1 MGATMLPQYATRFL
15 AAAAALVGAVTSQ
28 SCPSYS
34 SYSQSRHEP
43 YSTGAYALSYQRPE
57 PACRTFNSTAVED
70 AIARMKNLTT
80 DPDLFRLFENTYPNT
95 IDTAVKW
102 RGVAANN
109 SEEELAF
116 IITGDIDA
124 MWIRDSA
131 NQVAPYRS
139 VLSSKDDDIAALFRG
154 AINLQTRY
162 LVQSPYCNAFLPP
175 AEANLNA
182 QPNGAIYAVTP
193 PYDRNVVFTCNF
205 ELDDFGAFLQLSHD
219 YYAST
224 GDAAF
229 FGRFQWVYALQ
240 SILAA
245 ADALRQPT
253 YGPDGE
259 WIPPAYTFQSQ
270 TMTAFGT
277 LGNNG
282 MSYPV
287 NATGMVRS
295 PFRPSDDAAIYDF
308 QIPANMMLSHY
319 LEATAAIVD
328 AIGADAPTPAP
339 EGLAGE
345 MREMAA
351 EIRAGIERFGVVN
364 APSGQRIYAYEVD
377 GFGGQ
382 NLMDDANI
390 PSLLSAPSLGYL
402 AANDSVYQST
412 RRFVLSRSN
421 PWWCQGPVLNAVGSP
436 HIKPGAAW
444 PMAAIMRAMT
454 SDDEDEIINSIWEV
468 LQSTDAYGLIHE
480 SVNSFDASQWTRSW
494 FGWGNAVFGQM
505 LMELAERK
513 PELLKESFQP
523 RHRGS

>member
-1 MGATMLPQYATRFL
+1 MLPQHATRFL
-15 AAAAALVGAVTSQ
+15 AAVAAATGLIGHVVSA

-43 YSTGAYALSYQRPE
+43 YSTGAYALSYQRPD
-57 PACRTFNSTAVED
+57 PACRTFNSSVVEN
-70 AIARMKNLTT
+70 AIHRMRNMTV

-95 IDTAVKW
+95 IDTAIKW

-109 SEEELAF
+109 SDEELAF

-139 VLSSKDDDIAALFRG
+139 VLKSRDDEIASLFRG
-154 AINLQTRY
+154 AINLQARY
-162 LVQSPYCNAFLPP
+162 LIQSPYCNAFLPP
-175 AEANLNA
+175 PEADMHA
-182 QPNGAIYAVTP
+182 TPNGATYSVTP

-229 FGRFQWVYALQ
+229 FGKFQWLYAVQ

-245 ADALRQPT
+245 AEALRKPT
-253 YGPDGE
+253 YGPNGE

-287 NATGMVRS
+287 NDTGMVRS

-308 QIPANMMLSHY
+308 QIPANMMLSRY
-319 LEATAAIVD
+319 LEATALIVD
-328 AIGADAPTPAP
+328 ELKTAGNATVP
-339 EGLAGE
+339 EGLAEE
-345 MREMAA
+345 MRDMAA
-351 EIRAGIERFGVVN
+351 GIRAGIEQFGVVT
-364 APSGQRIYAYEVD
+364 APNGQRIYAYEVD

-402 AANDSVYQST
+402 DANDTVYQNT

-421 PWWCQGPVLNAVGSP
+421 PWWCQGPVINAVGSP

-454 SDDEDEIINSIWEV
+454 SDDDDEIINSIWEV
-468 LQSTDAYGLIHE
+468 LQSTNRYGLIHE

-513 PELLKESFQP
+513 PALLKESFQP

>member
-1 MGATMLPQYATRFL
+1 MLPQFGPQLMAV
-15 AAAAALVGAVTSQ
+15 AAAATSLVGDAAGA
-28 SCPSYS
+28 SCPGYS
-34 SYSQSRHEP
+34 GYSQYRHEP
-43 YSTGAYALSYQRPE
+43 YSKGAYELSYQRPE
-57 PACRTFNSTAVED
+57 PACRTFNSTVVED
-70 AIARMKNLTT
+70 AILRMKNLTT

-95 IDTAVKW
+95 IDAAIKW
-102 RGVAANN
+102 RGFAANN
-109 SEEELAF
+109 SQEELAF

-139 VLSSKDDDIAALFRG
+139 VLKSRDDDIASVFRG
-154 AINLQTRY
+154 AINLQARY
-162 LVQSPYCNAFLPP
+162 LIISPYCNAFLPP
-175 AEANLNA
+175 PEANLHA
-182 QPNGAIYAVTP
+182 QPNGAAYAVTP
-193 PYDRNVVFTCNF
+193 PYDRNIVFTCNF

-219 YYAST
+219 YYTST
-224 GDAAF
+224 GDVDF
-229 FGRFQWVYALQ
+229 FGRFQWIPAVQ

-245 ADALRQPT
+245 SEALRKPT

-259 WIPPAYTFQSQ
+259 WVPPAYTFQSQ

-282 MSYPV
+282 MGYPV
-287 NATGMVRS
+287 NDTGMVRS

-308 QIPANMMLSHY
+308 QIPANMMLSRY
-319 LEATAAIVD
+319 LEATAAIMEQLPN
-328 AIGADAPTPAP
+328 APK
-339 EGLAGE
+339 GLAAD
-345 MREMAA
+345 MRDMAA
-351 EIRAGIERFGVVN
+351 GIREGIERYGVVT
-364 APSGQRIYAYEVD
+364 APGGRRIYAYEVD

-402 AANDSVYQST
+402 AANDTVYQDT

-421 PWWCQGPVLNAVGSP
+421 PWWCQGTVINAVGSP

-454 SDDEDEIINSIWEV
+454 SDDDDEIINSIWEV
-468 LQSTDAYGLIHE
+468 LQSTDRYGLVHE

-505 LMELAERK
+505 MMELAEKK

-523 RHRGS
+523 RHRKLMTKG

>member
-1 MGATMLPQYATRFL
+1 MLSQYATRLL
-15 AAAAALVGAVTSQ
+15 AAVAAATGLVGRAASA
-28 SCPSYS
+28 SCASFS
-34 SYSQSRHEP
+34 SYSQNLHEP
-43 YSTGAYALSYQRPE
+43 YSTGAYELSYQRPD
-57 PACRTFNSTAVED
+57 PACRTFNSTAVEN
-70 AIARMKNLTT
+70 AIHRMKNLTS

-95 IDTAVKW
+95 IDTAIKW

-139 VLSSKDDDIAALFRG
+139 VLKSKDDDIASLFRG
-154 AINLQTRY
+154 AINLQARY
-162 LVQSPYCNAFLPP
+162 LIISPYCNAFLPP
-175 AEANLNA
+175 PEANLHA
-182 QPNGAIYAVTP
+182 QPNGANYAVTP
-193 PYDRNVVFTCNF
+193 PYDHNVVFTCNF

-219 YYAST
+219 YYTAT

-229 FGRFQWVYALQ
+229 FGKFQWVAAVQ

-245 ADALRQPT
+245 AEALRKPT

-259 WIPPAYTFQSQ
+259 WVPPAYTFQSY

-287 NATGMVRS
+287 NDTGMVRS

-308 QIPANMMLSHY
+308 QIPANMMLSRY
-319 LEATAAIVD
+319 LEATAVIVD
-328 AIGADAPTPAP
+328 KLSGAAAAP
-339 EGLAGE
+339 EDLAAQ
-345 MREMAA
+345 MRDMAA
-351 EIRAGIERFGVVN
+351 GVRAGIERFGVVT
-364 APSGQRIYAYEVD
+364 APDGRRIYAYEVD

-402 AANDSVYQST
+402 DASDAVYQDT
-412 RRFVLSRSN
+412 RRFVLSRAN

-454 SDDEDEIINSIWEV
+454 SDDDDEIINSIWEV
-468 LQSTDAYGLIHE
+468 LQSTDRYGLIHE

-523 RHRGS
+523 RHRGPR